1 MPAEI
6 GEKAL
11 SPRELPARAVCHNV
25 LDLPAVAVDAHRSNR
40 LCSPSQARIRHSN
53 MLRKGDDSFG
63 DACLC
68 KADLGVLRNR
78 DDLGVEIG
86 INSRPPCRSRW
97 SKLRML

>member
-1 MPAEI
+1 
-6 GEKAL
+6 
-11 SPRELPARAVCHNV
+11 
-25 LDLPAVAVDAHRSNR
+25 
-40 LCSPSQARIRHSN
+40 

-97 SKLRML
+97 S